1 MPSFTGKVSKPW
13 LIVAAATAV
22 AFIANGT
29 RMSYGV
35 FLVPLEQALSITR
48 SQAVL
53 PLSFFMIV
61 SGVAQPFTGVLMDA
75 KGPRRAIVLAVVLS
89 ALGFIV
95 AAFSQNL
102 WQLILG
108 YGVVIGVASSGFAVT
123 PFSLLIN
130 RWFPQQQ
137 RGTALGIVVAAFPLS
152 LLIFSPLAAFLI
164 PNFDWRVAFLILAAI
179 MLLVVVPISWFFI
192 REPNKVENTATK
204 VSTRGLFINSEI
216 LQAIKGK
223 PYWVIIVKYFGCGFG
238 GAFIAGHLPAIAL
251 QQGFSAQE
259 GATALG
265 LWGGGGAVGL
275 VVGGWLADRIGPYQ
289 PLVVSFL
296 IRAVGVFLLVFF
308 VSDVASLY
316 IISVI
321 AGITVL
327 VCVSLTHMI
336 IYEIYGPGIAGRMM
350 GLTFLI
356 HQVGAALGP
365 YYGGW
370 IFEIDGNYT
379 LALIISGF
387 ILLNSAFWAWRLQ
400 GVAQRYIS
408 TRVSS

>member
-1 MPSFTGKVSKPW
+1 MFPFTGKSFKPW
-13 LIVAAATAV
+13 FIVAAATAV
-22 AFIANGT
+22 AFVATGT

-35 FLVPLEQALSITR
+35 FVVPLEQSLSITR

-53 PLSFFMIV
+53 PISLLMIV
-61 SGVAQPFTGVLMDA
+61 SGVAQPFAGALMDA
-75 KGPRRAIVLAVVLS
+75 HGPRRAIMLAAVIS
-89 ALGFIV
+89 ALGFFA
-95 AAFSQNL
+95 AAFSQSM

-108 YGVVIGVASSGFAVT
+108 YGIVVGIASSGFQVT
-123 PFSLLIN
+123 PFLLLIN

-137 RGTALGIVVAAFPLS
+137 RGTLLGIVVAAFPLS
-152 LLIFSPLAAFLI
+152 LLVFSPLAAFLI
-164 PNFDWRVAFLILAAI
+164 PNFDWRGAFLIFAAI
-179 MLLVVVPISWFFI
+179 MLLVVFSISWFFI
-192 REPNKVENTATK
+192 REPNEVENIVTK

-223 PYWVIIVKYFGCGFG
+223 PYWVIIMKYFGCGFG

-251 QQGFSAQE
+251 QQGFSSQE
-259 GATALG
+259 GAAALG
-265 LWGGGGAVGL
+265 LWGGAGAVGL
-275 VVGGWLADRIGPYQ
+275 VVGGWFADRIGPYK
-289 PLVVSFL
+289 PLITCFL
-296 IRAVGVFLLVFF
+296 IRAVGVFFLVFF
-308 VSDVASLY
+308 VSDVVSLY
-316 IISVI
+316 IISAI

-379 LALIISGF
+379 LALVICGF

-408 TRVSS
+408 TRVNS